1 MLNPSS
7 SGWIRKYFSMIV
19 EPEKMLY
26 QFDMNL
32 TDEERF
38 YGYLQPTGI
47 SYGFPTNFLFLD
59 EVVTEKWSSEEKFKV
74 LLLESMLT
82 ADIICHRETT
92 SKSHISFINRLISF
106 YEVSNLGRA
115 KKSWLVFK
123 ELDEYAQL
131 ESIIDQRVDLKLSL
145 SKKLWT
151 TYLHNSLVF
160 QDVILYFEYQ
170 QDNAGHG
177 LAEKR
182 SESVLTLLK
191 ILAAAAMADGE
202 IAEEEE
208 ALFAIFMASAKLEMA
223 DEKIVRKF
231 WEDEKNI
238 SHIQINRKMSW
249 LQKRYVL
256 ELATLMVWS
265 DRHVDPTEQN
275 FLHLLAEKLEVDDD
289 EQDKSFIAIQAF
301 VLKNA
306 DAIPFLSAKNE
317 IEQLMITA
325 TSKWRNIISRN
336 RDKLTTEMNQNKE
349 LVQLIAKSTKEELS
363 KEEKKKVRQQFKEL
377 AKTIPAFALFML
389 PGGSV
394 IMPIVMKLLP
404 DLIPS
409 SFRSNKLDD

>member
-7 SGWIRKYFSMIV
+7 SGWIRKYFSMII
-19 EPEKMLY
+19 EPENELY
-26 QFDMNL
+26 QYDMNL
-32 TDEERF
+32 TDEELL
-38 YGYLQPTGI
+38 YGYMQPTGI

-59 EVVTEKWSSEEKFKV
+59 KAETEKWSSEEKFKV

-106 YEVSNLGRA
+106 YEISNLGKA
-115 KKSWLVFK
+115 KKSWLNFK
-123 ELDEYAQL
+123 GLDEYAQL
-131 ESIIDQRVDLKLSL
+131 ESIIDQRVDLKMSL

-151 TYLHNSLVF
+151 SYLHNSLVF

-182 SESVLTLLK
+182 SNSVLILLK

-208 ALFAIFMASAKLEMA
+208 ALFAIFLASATLEGE
-223 DEKIVRKF
+223 DEAVVRKF

-238 SHIQINRKMSW
+238 SHIEINTKMSW
-249 LQKRYVL
+249 LQKRYML

-265 DRHVDPTEQN
+265 DRIVAPSEQT
-275 FLHLLAEKLEVDDD
+275 FLNHLSDKLEVEAD

-317 IEQLMITA
+317 IEQLMSTA
-325 TSKWRNIISRN
+325 TKKWKNIISRN
-336 RDKLTTEMNQNKE
+336 KDKLAAEMNQNKE
-349 LVQLIAKSTKEELS
+349 LVQLIAKSTTSELD
-363 KEEKKKVRQQFKEL
+363 KEEKKKIKSQFKEL
-377 AKTIPAFALFML
+377 AKTIPAFALFLL

-394 IMPIVMKLLP
+394 IMPIVLKIIP

-409 SFRSNKLDD
+409 SFRSNKID